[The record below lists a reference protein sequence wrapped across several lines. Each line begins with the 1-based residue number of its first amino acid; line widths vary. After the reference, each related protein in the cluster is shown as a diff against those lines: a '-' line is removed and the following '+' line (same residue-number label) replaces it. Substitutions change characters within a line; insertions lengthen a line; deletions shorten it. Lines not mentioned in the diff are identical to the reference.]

1 MHRSTDFDNQR
12 VSITSPNDDSA
23 EILVDNFESA
33 RASNPSGQSSSLVD
47 QPQKINDESSFD
59 EFPVDELLIDESTD
73 GGSIAGEVRTN
84 QNANSRTDDDVEARP
99 EKTNGYHGR
108 DHIYD
113 DSNSDNDL
121 DAY

>member
-1 MHRSTDFDNQR
+1 VHRSTDFDNQR

-59 EFPVDELLIDESTD
+59 ESPVDELLIDESTD
-73 GGSIAGEVRTN
+73 GGSTAGEVRTN
-84 QNANSRTDDDVEARP
+84 QNANHIQAIAVLNSPIKNSNIHTSRTDDDEEARP
-99 EKTNGYHGR
+99 
-108 DHIYD
+108 
-113 DSNSDNDL
+113 
-121 DAY
+121 

>member
-73 GGSIAGEVRTN
+73 GGSTAGEVRTN
-84 QNANSRTDDDVEARP
+84 DDEEARP

-121 DAY
+121 DAYYG